1 MFFTTAARGSQT
13 LCISSGSPYP
23 PKQTVGVS
31 LGSDYQNFFAGM
43 TSAQQTAEIN
53 QMIATGISWV
63 RLDVNWETVQPGQSD
78 PYDFDVPMKTAGPML
93 AAGLNVLA
101 ILLWSP
107 SWARQLGVNPA
118 TPGNPFY
125 TLSPT
130 TFADFCGQ
138 AAATLGAAGV
148 TAFEIWNE
156 PNLNAPVLGDNSDPL
171 GLGFLSPVGYAAL
184 ATAAYAQIHSNYR
197 QKAGGG
203 APTPT
208 VIGGVLSGSPRL
220 DWNPNARAGAVWAAV
235 RSGATTATVSC
246 TAPQSAD
253 LYMLITG
260 NAVSLS
266 GTDTPGLWPA
276 GTYVSEVTSTGY
288 VLSPPPWRSSFPA
301 VAVSTT
307 SSTLGVTHGY
317 PPDVFVTGMYAAA
330 AAQAGTGQSPAPM
343 FDAFSIHPYASPSPG
358 SFTYIDSGSWAMVP
372 EVRALMVANGD
383 GAKSIWFTELGL
395 ATGQNYASWPA
406 LAQGSAAA
414 LTISSSTAQAADVG
428 CLVGA
433 PGLPLGSYVAAMTA
447 DESWTVLP
455 PTGLT
460 VNQTLTVGT
469 TISTLEVAA
478 AQYAFIAPTA
488 GGGPSYVTLPTGSGG
503 AVTIQPGTTLSVWL
517 GNGNGY
523 YAGTTLSTSP
533 EVQVPAMVGTV
544 MIPFSVTVTGTGG
557 NSAAVTIE
565 PGSTVTL
572 DIDSVTVS
580 AGGAYPDGYAFT
592 AVGGAIQA
600 AESLG
605 QSWPKAVPSTGTNSS
620 TGEPAQTVVNIV
632 APGLLAP
639 TSIGTL
645 TYGTLPEYIWSEAR
659 QAWLMTYSYQ
669 QVLAGGW
676 NYVGPMFVYCWS
688 DASNYYSAGSF
699 GLTRFDGSAK
709 PALAALAAIGNR
721 SGIQPHYEVAP
732 CEVAPAG

>member
-1 MFFTTAARGSQT
+1 MFFSTAARGTQA
-13 LCISSGSPYP
+13 LCIPSGSPYP
-23 PKQTVGVS
+23 PKQTVGIS
-31 LGSDYQNFFAGM
+31 LGSDYQSFFAGL
-43 TSAQQTAEIN
+43 TSTQQTAEIN
-53 QMIATGISWV
+53 RMIATGITWV
-63 RLDVNWETVQPGQSD
+63 RLDVNWGTVQPKAGVSC
-78 PYDFDVPMKTAGPML
+78 DFTVPMQTAGPML

-107 SWARQLGVNPA
+107 GWARQLQANPA
-118 TPGNPFY
+118 VPDDPFA
-125 TLSPT
+125 TISPT
-130 TFADFCGQ
+130 AFAAFCG
-138 AAATLGAAGV
+138 AAASTLGAAGV

-156 PNLNAPVLGDNSDPL
+156 PNLDVGKDDSPL

-184 ATAAYAQIHSNYR
+184 ATAAYAEIHSNYQ

-208 VIGGVLSGSPRL
+208 VVGGVLSGSPRL
-220 DWNPNARAGAVWAAV
+220 DWNPNPRTGASWSAV
-235 RSGATTATVSC
+235 SLGASTAKVTCATAQSGD
-246 TAPQSAD
+246 Q
-253 LYMLITG
+253 YMLITG
-260 NAVSLS
+260 NALSLS
-266 GTDTPGLWPA
+266 GTDTLGLWPA
-276 GTYVSEVTSTGY
+276 GTYISEVTSTGY
-288 VLSPPPWRSSFPA
+288 VLSPPPWRTSFPA
-301 VAVSTT
+301 VSAST
-307 SSTLGVTHGY
+307 SSSSLGVTHGY

-330 AAQAGTGQSPAPM
+330 ATQAGAGQSPAPM
-343 FDAFSIHPYASPSPG
+343 FDAFSMHPYTSPSPG

-372 EVRALMVANGD
+372 EIRALMVGHND

-406 LAQGSAAA
+406 LAQGSKAA

-433 PGLPLGSYVAAMTA
+433 PGLPLGSYVTAMTA
-447 DESWTVLP
+447 GESWTVLP

-460 VNQTLTVGT
+460 VNQALTAGS
-469 TISTLEVAA
+469 TITELEVAA
-478 AQYAFIAPTA
+478 AQYAIIAATDGKSAP
-488 GGGPSYVTLPTGSGG
+488 GYVALAAGSGG

-523 YAGTTLSTSP
+523 YAGATLSTSP
-533 EVQVPAMVGTV
+533 SVQVPAMVGTV

-557 NSAAVTIE
+557 NSAPVTVE

-572 DIDSVTVS
+572 DIAPVTVS
-580 AGGAYPDGYAFT
+580 AGGAYPNGYPFP

-605 QSWPKAVPSTGTNSS
+605 QSWPEAVQGTGTNSS
-620 TGEPAQTVVNIV
+620 TGAPTQTVVNIV

-639 TSIGTL
+639 TSIGPL
-645 TYGTLPEYIWSEAR
+645 THSTLPTAIWSEAE
-659 QAWLMTYSYQ
+659 QAWLITYAYQ
-669 QVLAGGW
+669 QVLASGW

-688 DASNYYSAGSF
+688 DASDYYSAGSF
-699 GLTRFDGSAK
+699 GLTRLDGSAK

-721 SGIQPHYEVAP
+721 SGVRPQYMVAP
-732 CEVAPAG
+732 CTVAGPVG

>member
-1 MFFTTAARGSQT
+1 
-13 LCISSGSPYP
+13 
-23 PKQTVGVS
+23 VGVS

-43 TSAQQTAEIN
+43 TSAQQTTEIN
-53 QMIATGISWV
+53 RMIATGITWV
-63 RLDVNWETVQPGQSD
+63 RLDVNWETVQPNAD
-78 PYDFDVPMKTAGPML
+78 DACDFAVPMQTAGPML

-107 SWARQLGVNPA
+107 SWARLPGANPA
-118 TPGNPFY
+118 VPADPFD
-125 TLSPT
+125 TISPT
-130 TFADFCGQ
+130 TFAAFCGQ
-138 AAATLGAAGV
+138 AAAALGTAGV

-156 PNLNAPVLGDNSDPL
+156 PNLDAPAVGSAGDPL
-171 GLGFLSPVGYAAL
+171 GLGYLSPVGYAAL
-184 ATAAYAQIHSNYR
+184 AAAAYAEIHSSYQR
-197 QKAGGG
+197 KPGGG

-208 VIGGVLSGSPRL
+208 VVGGVLAGSPRL
-220 DWNPNARAGAVWAAV
+220 DWNPNPRTAASWSAVSSGAATAAV
-235 RSGATTATVSC
+235 TC
-246 TAPQSAD
+246 TGTQSTD
-253 LYMLITG
+253 RYMLITG
-260 NAVSLS
+260 NELSLS

-288 VLSPPPWRSSFPA
+288 VLSPPPWRTSFPA
-301 VAVSTT
+301 VSASTS

-330 AAQAGTGQSPAPM
+330 AAQAGAGQSPAPM
-343 FDAFSIHPYASPSPG
+343 FDAFSMHPYASPSPG
-358 SFTYIDSGSWAMVP
+358 SFTYIDSGAWAMVP
-372 EVRALMVANGD
+372 EIRTLMTANGD

-433 PGLPLGSYVAAMTA
+433 PGLPLGSYVAATTA
-447 DESWTVLP
+447 GESWTVLP

-460 VNQTLTVGT
+460 VNQALTVGSV
-469 TISTLEVAA
+469 IDTLVVAA
-478 AQYAFIAPTA
+478 SQYSIIAPTDGKSA
-488 GGGPSYVTLPTGSGG
+488 PTYAELPAGSGG

-544 MIPFSVTVTGTGG
+544 MIPFSVTVTGSGG
-557 NSAAVTIE
+557 NNAAVTIE

-572 DIDSVTVS
+572 DIGSVTVS
-580 AGGAYPDGYAFT
+580 AGGAYPNGYAFT

-605 QSWPKAVPSTGTNSS
+605 QSWPTAVPSTGTNSS
-620 TGEPAQTVVNIV
+620 TGDPVQSVANIV

-639 TSIGTL
+639 TSIGPL
-645 TYGTLPEYIWSEAR
+645 TYSTLPAYIWSEAE
-659 QAWLMTYSYQ
+659 QAWLITYSYQ
-669 QVLAGGW
+669 QVLSGGW

-709 PALAALAAIGNR
+709 PGLAALSAIGNR
-721 SGIQPHYEVAP
+721 AGIEPLFELEP
-732 CEVAPAG
+732 CTVVRVS